1 MCDENLNLNKNL
13 LGRWIYRKYVHI
25 KVGSSQMCTIT
36 YKGKGGGLILSIFL
50 HTYYVYN
57 PCKKTNPNLKPN
69 IKKTTFK
76 NK

>member
-36 YKGKGGGLILSIFL
+36 YKGKGGGSNFVDFFA
-50 HTYYVYN
+50 YVL
-57 PCKKTNPNLKPN
+57 CV
-69 IKKTTFK
+69 
-76 NK
+76 